1 MEPNGEKHAQ
11 RLVDHDADSNLFET
25 SIDTVPITV
34 QRKTFLPPRGSQEL
48 AHAGVARVNIA
59 ATQEHPN
66 GTTEMGW
73 GHRHRHQSVLQQHC
87 DFFDMDRDGVIWP
100 TDTFWGFHRLG
111 FGIFLSLVAVFI
123 IHANFSYPTLP
134 AYLPDPFFRLYTNNI
149 HKAKHG
155 SDTGTYDTEG
165 RFIPQ
170 KFEDMF
176 EKYAKGRDYLT
187 IWDVSALMKGQRLIA
202 DPIGWG
208 GALFECLA
216 TWLMLWPEDGK
227 IRKED
232 IRRIYDGSLF
242 YVIAARRE
250 DK

>member
-11 RLVDHDADSNLFET
+11 RLVEHDADSNLLES
-25 SIDTVPITV
+25 SIDT
-34 QRKTFLPPRGSQEL
+34 
-48 AHAGVARVNIA
+48 
-59 ATQEHPN
+59 
-66 GTTEMGW
+66 
-73 GHRHRHQSVLQQHC
+73 
-87 DFFDMDRDGVIWP
+87 DRDGVIWP

-123 IHANFSYPTLP
+123 IHANFFYPTLP
-134 AYLPDPFFRLYTNNI
+134 SYLPDPFFRLYTNNI

-187 IWDVSALMKGQRLIA
+187 IWDVSALMKGQRMIA

-208 GALFECLA
+208 GALFESP
-216 TWLMLWPEDGK
+216 WLMLWPEDGK
-227 IRKED
+227 MRKED